1 MESNGGNV
9 NKYRFSLCSRRIF
22 QSRIISAMKGSGYC
36 LSPTGKYL
44 FDTSLRITIS
54 VVWKPDQINF
64 PK

>member
-1 MESNGGNV
+1 MESNGNYV

-22 QSRIISAMKGSGYC
+22 QSRIISAMNGSGYC

-44 FDTSLRITIS
+44 FDTSLRIAIS
-54 VVWKPDQINF
+54 VWLKPNQITF